1 MAYIASL
8 LTKIIIKRK
17 DLTSDRCMSVNV
29 ITSHTSRSCGG
40 GCGGGRDDS
49 LHSFSGGGVCG
60 IFLCEWCK

>member
-17 DLTSDRCMSVNV
+17 DLTSDRCVSVNV
-29 ITSHTSRSCGG
+29 ITSHSSRSCGG

-49 LHSFSGGGVCG
+49 LHSFSGGGVWY
-60 IFLCEWCK
+60 FSL